1 MPSPRVVCVDDRQD
15 SLTIR
20 KLLLEQFGCEVIA
33 VTDASDCLTA
43 IQDNSVD
50 LAIIDYHL
58 AGKVNG
64 EQLAHTIRSQYPRL
78 ALVMLTGDPKVPDS
92 ARESV
97 DVLLIKGASSPRD
110 LLDAIEDLVPNATLR
125 PRPPRFVPPIKSS

>member
-20 KLLLEQFGCEVIA
+20 RLLLEQFGCVVIA
-33 VTDASDCLTA
+33 VSNVVDCLAA
-43 IQDNSVD
+43 IKKNSID

-58 AGKVNG
+58 AGNMDG
-64 EQLAHTIRSQYPRL
+64 EELARAIRSQDPEV

-97 DVLLIKGASSPRD
+97 DLLLIKGASSPRD

-125 PRPPRFVPPIKSS
+125 RRPPQYVPPIKP